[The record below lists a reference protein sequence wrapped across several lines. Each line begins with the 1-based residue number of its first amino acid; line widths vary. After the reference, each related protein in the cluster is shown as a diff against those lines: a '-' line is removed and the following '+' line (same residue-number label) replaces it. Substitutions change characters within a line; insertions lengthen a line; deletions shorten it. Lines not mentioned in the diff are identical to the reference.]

1 MAETSPQSDFSR
13 LKGVLVYKSCLG
25 FFIEAPEAPFVRP
38 WKSQILEMLQ
48 CDIPLPDFV
57 PQKFMKG
64 LGGDPICSWMLLV
77 HTLNIS

>member
-1 MAETSPQSDFSR
+1 MAETRNQSNFSM
-13 LKGVLVYKSCLG
+13 LKGVLVYKSCLV
-25 FFIEAPEAPFVRP
+25 FLIEAPEAPFVRP

-48 CDIPLPDFV
+48 CDIPLSDLV

-77 HTLNIS
+77 HTLNV